1 MTIPGVRVAAVRRT
15 ATAFGLAAMLVS
27 FYIFLR
33 YYFDDGGE
41 RFSNSWRWL
50 SIPGPWRFGD
60 IGISLT
66 LGADGVAAPM
76 LLLTG
81 IVMFTGVLV
90 SWSIKSWNK
99 DFFILYFLLLA
110 GVFGVFASYDLFF
123 FFFFYELSVL
133 PMYLLIGVW
142 GSSSR
147 FPKFNRTKEYSAMKL
162 TLYLVAGSVL
172 IWVALMAIFV
182 EAGLGTFD
190 IRRLSVVEY
199 SPTFQKIFFP
209 FLAVGFGIL
218 AGLWPFHTWSPDGHV
233 AAPTAVSMV
242 HAGVLMK
249 LGAFGIIRVGMVI
262 LPEGAEFWMPALI
275 GLGTVNV
282 IYGAISA
289 MGQSDLKYVIGYSS
303 VSHMGYV
310 MMGIATLHP
319 LGLSG
324 AVLQMFSHGIMTALF
339 FAVVGVIYDRTHT
352 RDMMVLDGLAKRMG
366 VTAVFFTIA
375 GLTSLGLPGLSGF
388 VAELLVFL
396 GLFKTY
402 PALGVLGVIGAAI
415 TAVYILR
422 LLAKVFFGPVSP
434 LPHER
439 EEAMTELDTDIGQ
452 EAGVRAQASSES
464 ASAHDQSIEQMDA
477 TAEDAKPV
485 GEADGGAQA
494 SPRSVSAHAQNTE
507 RIDATNQEA
516 KPIVETAGGAQASSQ
531 SASVHAQS
539 IEQIDATTQEKISAA
554 ILTAFILLVGLF
566 PFPFLRVIDGGV
578 AEVLARFG

>member
-1 MTIPGVRVAAVRRT
+1 MQLFDQHILLALIALPMIGAAIIMAIPGARDDAVRRV
-15 ATAFGLAAMLVS
+15 ATAFGLVVMLLS
-27 FYIFLR
+27 FYVFAR
-33 YYFDDGGE
+33 YYFDGDGA
-41 RFSNSWRWL
+41 RFTSSWRWL
-50 SIPGPWRFGD
+50 ELPGPWKFGD

-66 LGADGVAAPM
+66 LGVDGVAAPM

-81 IVMFTGVLV
+81 IVMFTGVMV
-90 SWSIKSWNK
+90 SWSIRSWNK

-147 FPKFNRTKEYSAMKL
+147 FPKFSRTKEYSAMKL

-190 IRRLSVVEY
+190 IKRLAVVEY

-262 LPEGAEFWMPALI
+262 LPEGAEFWMPALL

-310 MMGIATLHP
+310 VMGIATLHP

-339 FAVVGVIYDRTHT
+339 FAVVGVVYDRTHT
-352 RDMMVLDGLAKRMG
+352 RDMLVLDGLAKRMP

-402 PALGVLGVIGAAI
+402 PILGMLGIIGAAI

-422 LLAKVFFGPVSP
+422 LLAKVFFGPLSP
-434 LPHER
+434 LPD
-439 EEAMTELDTDIGQ
+439 EADAHAGDEGALGVPVTGQ
-452 EAGVRAQASSES
+452 G
-464 ASAHDQSIEQMDA
+464 A
-477 TAEDAKPV
+477 TAATQ
-485 GEADGGAQA
+485 ATAIAQEQH
-494 SPRSVSAHAQNTE
+494 VE
-507 RIDATNQEA
+507 RM
-516 KPIVETAGGAQASSQ
+516 
-531 SASVHAQS
+531 
-539 IEQIDATTQEKISAA
+539 DATTQEKISAA
-554 ILTAFILLVGLF
+554 VLTAFILLVGLF
-566 PFPFLRVIDGGV
+566 PFPFMRVINGGV
-578 AEVLARFG
+578 ADVLARFG

>member
-1 MTIPGVRVAAVRRT
+1 MDQHILLALIALPMIGAAVIMAIPGIRDDVVRRV
-15 ATAFGLAAMLVS
+15 ATAFGLIVMLLS
-27 FYIFLR
+27 FYVFAR
-33 YYFDDGGE
+33 YYFDGDGA
-41 RFSNSWRWL
+41 RFAASWSWL
-50 SIPGPWRFGD
+50 SLPGPWKFGD

-66 LGADGVAAPM
+66 LGVDGVAAPM

-90 SWSIKSWNK
+90 SWSIRSWNK

-147 FPKFNRTKEYSAMKL
+147 FPKFSRTKEYSAMKL

-190 IRRLSVVEY
+190 IKRLAVVEY
-199 SPTFQKIFFP
+199 SPTFQKVFFP
-209 FLAVGFGIL
+209 FLAIGFGIL

-262 LPEGAEFWMPALI
+262 LPEGAEFWMPALV

-289 MGQSDLKYVIGYSS
+289 MGQTDLKYVIGYSS

-310 MMGIATLHP
+310 VMGIATLHP

-339 FAVVGVIYDRTHT
+339 FAVVGVVYDRTHT
-352 RDMMVLDGLAKRMG
+352 RDMLVLDGLAKRMP

-402 PALGVLGVIGAAI
+402 PILGMLGIIGAAI

-434 LPHER
+434 LSDEVEAHAG
-439 EEAMTELDTDIGQ
+439 EEDAVSMVSEGPN
-452 EAGVRAQASSES
+452 GSAQAI
-464 ASAHDQSIEQMDA
+464 AVAHEQHTEQMDA
-477 TAEDAKPV
+477 TA
-485 GEADGGAQA
+485 
-494 SPRSVSAHAQNTE
+494 
-507 RIDATNQEA
+507 
-516 KPIVETAGGAQASSQ
+516 
-531 SASVHAQS
+531 
-539 IEQIDATTQEKISAA
+539 QEKISAA

-566 PFPFLRVIDGGV
+566 PFPFMRVINGGV
-578 AEVLARFG
+578 ADVLARFG

>member
-1 MTIPGVRVAAVRRT
+1 MQFFDQHILLALIALPMLGAAVIMAIPGARDDAVRRT
-15 ATAFGLAAMLVS
+15 AVAFGLVVLLLSLYVFA
-27 FYIFLR
+27 R
-33 YYFDDGGE
+33 YYFDGDGA
-41 RFSNSWRWL
+41 RFASTWRWL
-50 SIPGPWRFGD
+50 ELPGPWKFGD

-66 LGADGVAAPM
+66 LGVDGVAAPM

-81 IVMFTGVLV
+81 IVMFTGALV
-90 SWSIKSWNK
+90 SWSIKAWNK

-147 FPKFNRTKEYSAMKL
+147 FPKFSRTKEYSAMKL

-190 IRRLSVVEY
+190 IKRLAVVEY

-233 AAPTAVSMV
+233 AAPTAVSMA

-310 MMGIATLHP
+310 VMGIATLHP
-319 LGLSG
+319 LGLGG

-339 FAVVGVIYDRTHT
+339 FAVVGVVYDRTHT
-352 RDMMVLDGLAKRMG
+352 RDMLVLDGLAKRMP

-402 PALGVLGVIGAAI
+402 PILGILGIIGAAI

-422 LLAKVFFGPVSP
+422 LLAKVFFGPISP
-434 LPHER
+434 LPDEVESHADEDD
-439 EEAMTELDTDIGQ
+439 ETAIPASADGAIE
-452 EAGVRAQASSES
+452 VAQAT
-464 ASAHDQSIEQMDA
+464 AIAHEHQAEQMDA
-477 TAEDAKPV
+477 TA
-485 GEADGGAQA
+485 
-494 SPRSVSAHAQNTE
+494 
-507 RIDATNQEA
+507 
-516 KPIVETAGGAQASSQ
+516 
-531 SASVHAQS
+531 
-539 IEQIDATTQEKISAA
+539 QEKVSAA
-554 ILTAFILLVGLF
+554 ILTAFVLLVGLF
-566 PFPFLRVIDGGV
+566 PFPFMRVINSGV
-578 AEVLARFG
+578 ADVLAWFG

>member
-1 MTIPGVRVAAVRRT
+1 MQFFDQHILLSLIALPMVGAAVIMAIPGVRDDAVRRV
-15 ATAFGLAAMLVS
+15 ATACGLVVMLLS
-27 FYIFLR
+27 FYVFGR
-33 YYFDDGGE
+33 YYFDGDGA
-41 RFSNSWRWL
+41 RFESTWRWL
-50 SIPGPWRFGD
+50 SFPGPWKFGD

-66 LGADGVAAPM
+66 LGVDGIAAPM

-90 SWSIKSWNK
+90 SWSIRSWNK

-147 FPKFNRTKEYSAMKL
+147 FPKFSRTKEYSAMKL

-190 IRRLSVVEY
+190 IKRLAVVEY
-199 SPTFQKIFFP
+199 SPTFQKVFFP
-209 FLAVGFGIL
+209 FLAIGFGIL

-262 LPEGAEFWMPALI
+262 LPEGAEFWMPALV

-310 MMGIATLHP
+310 VMGIATLHP

-339 FAVVGVIYDRTHT
+339 FAVVGVVYDRTHT
-352 RDMMVLDGLAKRMG
+352 RDMMVLDGLAKRMP

-402 PALGVLGVIGAAI
+402 PILGALGVIGAAI

-434 LPHER
+434 LPDEVESHGS
-439 EEAMTELDTDIGQ
+439 AQDT
-452 EAGVRAQASSES
+452 AGVLMPGGGVAVAVAQATPIVHE
-464 ASAHDQSIEQMDA
+464 QQIEQM
-477 TAEDAKPV
+477 
-485 GEADGGAQA
+485 
-494 SPRSVSAHAQNTE
+494 
-507 RIDATNQEA
+507 
-516 KPIVETAGGAQASSQ
+516 
-531 SASVHAQS
+531 
-539 IEQIDATTQEKISAA
+539 DATTQEKISAA
-554 ILTAFILLVGLF
+554 VLTAFILLVGLF
-566 PFPFLRVIDGGV
+566 PFPFMRVINGGV
-578 AEVLARFG
+578 ADVLARLG

>member
-1 MTIPGVRVAAVRRT
+1 MAVPGARGSAIRGL
-15 ATAFGLAAMLVS
+15 ATAFGAVGILLSLYVFAR
-27 FYIFLR
+27 F
-33 YYFDDGGE
+33 YFDGDGA
-41 RFSNSWRWL
+41 RFANSWRWL
-50 SIPGPWRFGD
+50 SLPGPWTHGD

-66 LGADGVAAPM
+66 LGVDGVGAPM

-90 SWSIKSWNK
+90 SWSIKAWSK

-147 FPKFNRTKEYSAMKL
+147 FPRFARTKEYSAMKL

-172 IWVALMAIFV
+172 IWIALMAIFV

-190 IRRLSVVEY
+190 IRRLANADY
-199 SPTFQKIFFP
+199 SPTFQKVFFP
-209 FLAVGFGIL
+209 FLAIGFGIL

-233 AAPTAVSMV
+233 AAPTAVSMA

-262 LPEGAEFWMPALI
+262 LPEGAEFWMPALL
-275 GLGTVNV
+275 GLGAVNV

-289 MGQSDLKYVIGYSS
+289 MGQTDLKYVIGYSS

-310 MMGIATLHP
+310 VMGIATLHP
-319 LGLSG
+319 LGVSG

-339 FAVVGVIYDRTHT
+339 FAVVGVVYDRLHT
-352 RDMMVLDGLAKRMG
+352 RDMLVLDGLAKRMPA
-366 VTAVFFTIA
+366 TAVFFTIA

-396 GLFKTY
+396 GLFQTY
-402 PALGVLGVIGAAI
+402 PWLGALGIIGAAI

-422 LLAKVFFGPVSP
+422 LLAKVFFGPERVLSEQLSVVSG
-434 LPHER
+434 
-439 EEAMTELDTDIGQ
+439 EELAGGSQQSAVSGQ
-452 EAGVRAQASSES
+452 VSGDGAEALSQVAAE
-464 ASAHDQSIEQMDA
+464 AHAEQMDA
-477 TAEDAKPV
+477 TA
-485 GEADGGAQA
+485 
-494 SPRSVSAHAQNTE
+494 
-507 RIDATNQEA
+507 
-516 KPIVETAGGAQASSQ
+516 
-531 SASVHAQS
+531 
-539 IEQIDATTQEKISAA
+539 QEKVSAA

-566 PFPFLRVIDGGV
+566 PFPFMRVINGGV
-578 AEVLARFG
+578 ADVLARFV